1 MKSICPK
8 CKKALA
14 PDAICCAEVHYTWR
28 CRKCFKLAA
37 GFALPY
43 GKCPACGGE
52 LQMIP
57 CGDPADSPHLRAI
70 RQAVQLELDSFHFF
84 KLARDQARDWEQRAV
99 LERLYEAELKI
110 LYQLDQKFHTHLEQR
125 VVELSLD
132 EQNRMAHRLF
142 RGICLSEHS
151 GVRELYSAAL
161 EMERHTR
168 DQLRRMEATLP
179 LGGGQQLCK
188 ELASEEEE
196 HVAILESELAQISA
210 EGKAPV
216 AAHGF

>member
-1 MKSICPK
+1 MKSFCPK

-14 PDAICCAEVHYTWR
+14 PDAICCAEVLYTWR

-43 GKCPACGGE
+43 CKCQVCGGE

-57 CGDPADSPHLRAI
+57 GGDPSDSPHVRAI
-70 RQAVQLELDSFHFF
+70 QQAVQLELDSFHYF

-110 LYQLDQKFHTHLEQR
+110 LYQLDQKYHTHLDQR

-132 EQNRMAHRLF
+132 QQNRMTHRLF

-151 GVRELYSAAL
+151 GIRELYDAAL
-161 EMERHTR
+161 QMERRAR
-168 DQLRRMEATLP
+168 DQLRQMEATLP
-179 LGGGQQLCK
+179 TGCGQQLCK
-188 ELASEEEE
+188 ELASEEDE
-196 HVAILESELAQISA
+196 HVAILESELAQI
-210 EGKAPV
+210 GV
-216 AAHGF
+216 AAGQGAAQPVL